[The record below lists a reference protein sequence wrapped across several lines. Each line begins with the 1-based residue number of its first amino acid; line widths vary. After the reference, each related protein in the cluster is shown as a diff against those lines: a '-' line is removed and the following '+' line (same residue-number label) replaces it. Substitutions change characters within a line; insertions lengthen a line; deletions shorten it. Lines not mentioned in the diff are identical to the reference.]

1 MIIIDKSHSKMD
13 LIELFESLH
22 VNIPKK
28 HKKQDIISNLPQYIQ
43 NAKYHGESSK
53 VKDVS
58 VLIDIL
64 KNKSTKQRPNFKLKT
79 LIMNKSKRIIKYCS
93 SNHTLSNETYLS
105 HQEVYNDVMYI
116 ANYGDIASVRKALNL
131 YNNSPFC
138 INHVNSIL
146 SDNKIQEIAERK
158 LLKKNKVFGLK
169 SKRSPI
175 LLEFL

>member
-1 MIIIDKSHSKMD
+1 MIVIDKSHSKMD
-13 LIELFESLH
+13 LIELFESLQ

-28 HKKQDIISNLPQYIQ
+28 YKKQDIIANLPQYIQ
-43 NAKYHGESSK
+43 NAKYNNK

-64 KNKSTKQRPNFKLKT
+64 KNKSTKQRPNLKLKNI
-79 LIMNKSKRIIKYCS
+79 IMHKSKRIIKYCS
-93 SNHTLSNETYLS
+93 SNHVLSNETYLS
-105 HQEVYNDVMYI
+105 HEDVYNDVMYI

-131 YNNSPFC
+131 YNNSPYC
-138 INHVNSIL
+138 INHVNPIL

>member
-1 MIIIDKSHSKMD
+1 MIDKTHSKMD
-13 LIELFESLH
+13 LIELFESLE
-22 VNIPKK
+22 VTIPKSI
-28 HKKQDIISNLPQYIQ
+28 KKQDIIANLPEYIQ
-43 NAKYHGESSK
+43 NAKYNNTNAK

-64 KNKSTKQRPNFKLKT
+64 KTKSTKQRPNLKLKNI
-79 LIMNKSKRIIKYCS
+79 IMNKSKRIIKYCS
-93 SNHTLSNETYLS
+93 SNHTLSKETYLS
-105 HQEVYNDVMYI
+105 HEEVYNDVMYM

-131 YNNSPFC
+131 YNNSPYC
-138 INHVNSIL
+138 IYHVNPIL

>member
-1 MIIIDKSHSKMD
+1 MIDKTHSKMD
-13 LIELFESLH
+13 LIELFESLQ

-28 HKKQDIISNLPQYIQ
+28 NKKQDIIANLPQYIQ
-43 NAKYHGESSK
+43 NAKYSDT

-64 KNKSTKQRPNFKLKT
+64 KNKSTKQRPNLKLKT
-79 LIMNKSKRIIKYCS
+79 FIMHKSKRIIKYCS

-138 INHVNSIL
+138 VNHVNPIL
-146 SDNKIQEIAERK
+146 SDNKIQEISERK

-169 SKRSPI
+169 SKRESI

>member
-13 LIELFESLH
+13 LIELFESLQ

-28 HKKQDIISNLPQYIQ
+28 NKKQDIIANLPQYIQ
-43 NAKYHGESSK
+43 NAKYSDT

-64 KNKSTKQRPNFKLKT
+64 KNKSTKQRPNLKLKT
-79 LIMNKSKRIIKYCS
+79 FIMHKSKRIIKYCS

-105 HQEVYNDVMYI
+105 HEAVYSDVMFI
-116 ANYGDIASVRKALNL
+116 ASYGDIASVRKALNL

-138 INHVNSIL
+138 VNHVNPIL
-146 SDNKIQEIAERK
+146 SDNKIQEISERK

>member
-1 MIIIDKSHSKMD
+1 MIMIDKTHSKMD
-13 LIELFESLH
+13 LIELFQSLD

-28 HKKQDIISNLPQYIQ
+28 YKKQDIIANLPQYIQ
-43 NAKYHGESSK
+43 NAKYSDT

-64 KNKSTKQRPNFKLKT
+64 KNKSTKQRPNLKLKIM
-79 LIMNKSKRIIKYCS
+79 IMNKSKRIIKYCS
-93 SNHTLSNETYLS
+93 SNHILSLETYLS
-105 HQEVYNDVMYI
+105 HQEVYNDVMFI
-116 ANYGDIASVRKALNL
+116 ASYGDIASVRKALNL

-138 INHVNSIL
+138 VNHVNAIL
-146 SDNKIQEIAERK
+146 SDNKIEQISERK